1 MMELQYAGT
10 RETSGIVC
18 CSQQQNKNVQDSE
31 LQSTAMSFN
40 AQTEIKLSYCRMKLQ
55 KHDFT
60 QSQNNL
66 EKDLDSIGLMEHY
79 GQSHENYIVQKKL
92 RGG

>member
-1 MMELQYAGT
+1 MMELQYAGA
-10 RETSGIVC
+10 REISGIVC
-18 CSQQQNKNVQDSE
+18 CSQQQNKKVQDSE

-40 AQTEIKLSYCRMKLQ
+40 AQTEIKLSYCRMNLQ

-79 GQSHENYIVQKKL
+79 GQCNENYIGQKKL
-92 RGG
+92 HGG